1 MLRGVSHGT
10 TSPPVELLELAN
22 ALGVRIGR
30 LVRILVRDVE
40 GPSRTQQAVLATLE
54 DAGPRRITELA
65 AAERVAQPSMT
76 VLVSRLERRGWVERR
91 PDPEDGRVVMA
102 AITDDGARALAR
114 VRAARAEA
122 LAARLDVL
130 TPDER
135 RTLAAAIPLLDRV
148 IDA

>member
-1 MLRGVSHGT
+1 MLLGVQQGT
-10 TSPPVELLELAN
+10 TSPSVELLELAN

-65 AAERVAQPSMT
+65 TAERVAQPSMT

-91 PDPEDGRVVMA
+91 PDPEDGRVVIA
-102 AITDDGARALAR
+102 AITPEGADALAR
-114 VRAARAEA
+114 VRAARARA
-122 LAARLDVL
+122 LAAR
-130 TPDER
+130 
-135 RTLAAAIPLLDRV
+135 
-148 IDA
+148 

>member
-1 MLRGVSHGT
+1 MLLLVSPRT
-10 TSPPVELLELAN
+10 TPSVELLELAN

-30 LVRILVRDVE
+30 LVRILISDVE
-40 GPSRTQQAVLATLE
+40 GPSRTQQSVLVTLAE
-54 DAGPRRITELA
+54 QGPKRITELA

-91 PDPEDGRVVMA
+91 PDPDDGRAVVA
-102 AITDDGARALAR
+102 AITETGDEALGR
-114 VRAARAEA
+114 VRAARAGA
-122 LAARLDVL
+122 LAARLGTL
-130 TPDER
+130 TPDEQ

>member
-1 MLRGVSHGT
+1 
-10 TSPPVELLELAN
+10 
-22 ALGVRIGR
+22 
-30 LVRILVRDVE
+30 VRILVRDVE
-40 GPSRTQQAVLATLE
+40 EPSRTQQSVPATLE

-65 AAERVAQPSMT
+65 TAERVAQPSMT

-102 AITDDGARALAR
+102 AITDEGVTALAR

-130 TPDER
+130 TDDER
-135 RTLAAAIPLLDRV
+135 RRLAAAIPLLDRV